1 MESTFL
7 GILVF
12 TFVAIGV
19 MSLYVLFRLFSGQQ

>member
-1 MESTFL
+1 MEATFL

-12 TFVAIGV
+12 VFAAIGV

>member
-12 TFVAIGV
+12 VFVAIGV
-19 MSLYVLFRLFSGQQ
+19 MAAYVLFRLFSGQQ